1 MAEGEI
7 LHGGGG
13 VPLHGAQ
20 GTVLY
25 ATPITMAVS
34 VTVAWADGN
43 DLDICA
49 FYSHNQGRKVGW
61 SYATG
66 GEVYDLGDGFK
77 VSWSGDNTQG
87 GPETISLSYNGY
99 NGLAGK
105 RFEIHLNWYNPGEGH
120 SGGDATV
127 TATDAKGN
135 TYSYTI
141 MPAHTKNKAA
151 GAGNPGVA
159 IVFNRDGTIRGIEAA

>member
-1 MAEGEI
+1 MAEGDI

-13 VPLHGAQ
+13 FPLYGAQ
-20 GTVLY
+20 GTILY

-49 FYSHNQGRKVGW
+49 FYSHRPGAKMGY
-61 SYATG
+61 SYQSA
-66 GEVYDLGDGFK
+66 VADDGDGFSA
-77 VSWSGDNTQG
+77 SWGGDNTSG
-87 GPETISLSYNGY
+87 GPETLT
-99 NGLAGK
+99 LAYTGPSGIAGR

-135 TYSYTI
+135 SYSYTI

-151 GAGNPGVA
+151 GSGNPGCA
-159 IVFNRDGTIRGIEAA
+159 LVFERDGSLRGIEAA

>member
-49 FYSHNQGRKVGW
+49 FYSHRPGAKMGY
-61 SYATG
+61 SYTSNVA
-66 GEVYDLGDGFK
+66 DDGDGFTA
-77 VSWSGDNTQG
+77 SWGGDNTSG
-87 GPETISLSYNGY
+87 GPETLSLAYTGAR
-99 NGLAGK
+99 GIAGR
-105 RFEIHLNWYNPGEGH
+105 RFEIHLNWYSAGEGH

-127 TATDAKGN
+127 TATDAQGN

-141 MPAHTKNKAA
+141 MPAHTKSKAA